1 MGPGHSCHIY
11 RIWRNKEVGD
21 ALKSLFGVTVQA
33 TRGVGWGGWGVVFI
47 GKGEFSALLKLNCKS
62 RWVL

>member
-1 MGPGHSCHIY
+1 M
-11 RIWRNKEVGD
+11 GD

-33 TRGVGWGGWGVVFI
+33 TRGEGGWGGVVFI
-47 GKGEFSALLKLNCKS
+47 GKEEFSALLKLNCKS